1 MSNTPIIEVQHITK
15 RFKGLTA
22 VKDVSFSIREGAIT
36 GMIGPNG
43 AGKSTTFNMICGYYP
58 PTEGKIFFRGQDITD
73 KKAHEYTKMKI
84 ARTFQIMK
92 PLKNLSVLEN
102 VVASCYFGHAAARS
116 EREARERAMEILEF
130 TGLFDKR
137 HILSKDM
144 GTPDQKRLEMARALA
159 TKPELLFLDEN
170 MAGLNPAETEAAIE
184 LIRQINRSGVTI
196 FLIEHIMQAVVS
208 LCEEVIVLHHGEKI
222 AEGTPEQ
229 VMNDPYVMEVYL
241 GTKGGAAHA

>member
-1 MSNTPIIEVQHITK
+1 MEKTPIIEVRQLTK

-22 VKDVSFSIREGAIT
+22 VKDVSFSIKEGAIT

-58 PTEGKIFFRGQDITD
+58 PTEGQIFYHGEDITN
-73 KKAHEYTKMKI
+73 KKAYEYTKMKI

-102 VVASCYFGHAAARS
+102 VIASCYFGHAAAKN
-116 EREARERAMEILEF
+116 EREARERAMEILAF
-130 TGLFDKR
+130 TGLYDKR
-137 HILSKDM
+137 HVLSKDM

-184 LIRQINRSGVTI
+184 LIREINKSGVTI

-208 LCEEVIVLHHGEKI
+208 LCEEAIVLHHGENF

-241 GTKGGAAHA
+241 GKKGDANA

>member
-1 MSNTPIIEVQHITK
+1 MDNTPIIEVQRITK

-22 VKDVSFSIREGAIT
+22 VKDVSFSIREGGIT

-58 PTEGKIFFRGQDITD
+58 PTEGKIFFRGQDITN
-73 KKAHEYTKMKI
+73 KRAHEYTNMKI

-102 VVASCYFGHAAARS
+102 VVASCYFGHAAAKS
-116 EREARERAMEILEF
+116 EREARERAMDILQF
-130 TGLFDKR
+130 TGLYDKR

-170 MAGLNPAETEAAIE
+170 MAGLNPAETEAAIK
-184 LIRQINRSGVTI
+184 LIRQINESGVTI
-196 FLIEHIMQAVVS
+196 FLIEHIVQAVVS

-241 GTKGGAAHA
+241 GKKAG